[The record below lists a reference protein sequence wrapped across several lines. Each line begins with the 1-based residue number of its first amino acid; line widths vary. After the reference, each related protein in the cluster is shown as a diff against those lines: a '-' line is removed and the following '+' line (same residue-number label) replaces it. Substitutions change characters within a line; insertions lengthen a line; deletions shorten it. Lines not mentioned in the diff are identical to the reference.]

1 MESCELMLLGT
12 QETKSTQKAAVVHS
26 ERSCPNGVGKK
37 KKSADREEKIFT
49 STVYNL
55 IYKYILGIN

>member
-1 MESCELMLLGT
+1 MG
-12 QETKSTQKAAVVHS
+12 QE
-26 ERSCPNGVGKK
+26 K

-55 IYKYILGIN
+55 IYKYILGINQKNKTNLLQFNHTTATQILKCQSDY